1 MSVLTV
7 GQPVLEEV
15 VHEVMH
21 ASVCMVLGLVHLQA
35 QVLLVLVGQLTC
47 RVVDGHLVCE
57 SGAAF
62 ALVRSL
68 AVPSTV
74 QESFQSGLV
83 FG

>member
-1 MSVLTV
+1 MLTV
-7 GQPVLEEV
+7 CQSVLEEV
-15 VHEVMH
+15 VHKVLP

-62 ALVRSL
+62 ALVHSL
-68 AVPSTV
+68 VVPSTV
-74 QESFQSGLV
+74 RESFQNG
-83 FG
+83 FGFG